1 MFNLKWLEDCTS
13 IDAISVVRSQIMT
26 PELKTEISR
35 TGLPSPL
42 DQWAGCATAYPDNKT
57 VAALF
62 ETAVQQH
69 ARKAAVVCGDTT
81 LSYEELNRRANRL
94 AHRLLEL
101 GVRPET
107 MVGLCVERSAEMI
120 VALIAI
126 LKAGGAYVPFDASYP
141 RERLEYMIADTRAQV
156 MVTQKSLL
164 NIAGVNGSV
173 KTVLID
179 EPLEGC
185 EENPATQ
192 SNAESLAYV
201 MYTSGSTGR
210 PKGVLI
216 ENRSIARLVFNTNFC
231 NFGPEETF
239 LQFAPISFDASTLE
253 IWGALLHGG
262 KLVVMPQQAS
272 SLEEIGKA
280 IRVHGITTA
289 WFTAGLF
296 HLFVDERLEDLKPL
310 KQLLAGGDT
319 LSAKHV
325 RRVLGAFPHITVIN
339 GYGPTE
345 GTTFTCCH
353 AMKAGDVI
361 PDSVPIG
368 RPISNTR
375 VYILNEDLAP
385 TKQGE
390 TGELYAGGDGV
401 ARGYLN
407 APEAT
412 AEKFLKDSFVEDPKA
427 RMYRI
432 GDFARWRDDGTVEF
446 LGRKD
451 GQIKILGHRIE
462 LGEIE
467 SALGQLVEIKQACV
481 AVKTDG
487 AGTKRLVAYYV
498 ADGQSQP
505 NWREMKAFLAAKLP
519 AYMVPAHY
527 VPMRGFP
534 LNPNGKIDR
543 GALPDPVVETT
554 STEVLSTATE
564 LEIAIADV
572 WKKVLRTDRIGL
584 DDNFFDLG
592 GDSLLLVAVHSQL
605 RKRLEREIQVM
616 DLFDH
621 TTVRLLAKHL
631 RAGSESKSFEAQ
643 EDRAAKQRAVFA
655 KQRALRVGKPA

>member
-1 MFNLKWLEDCTS
+1 
-13 IDAISVVRSQIMT
+13 
-26 PELKTEISR
+26 
-35 TGLPSPL
+35 
-42 DQWAGCATAYPDNKT
+42 
-57 VAALF
+57 
-62 ETAVQQH
+62 
-69 ARKAAVVCGDTT
+69 
-81 LSYEELNRRANRL
+81 
-94 AHRLLEL
+94 
-101 GVRPET
+101 
-107 MVGLCVERSAEMI
+107 
-120 VALIAI
+120 
-126 LKAGGAYVPFDASYP
+126 
-141 RERLEYMIADTRAQV
+141 
-156 MVTQKSLL
+156 
-164 NIAGVNGSV
+164 
-173 KTVLID
+173 
-179 EPLEGC
+179 
-185 EENPATQ
+185 
-192 SNAESLAYV
+192 
-201 MYTSGSTGR
+201 
-210 PKGVLI
+210 
-216 ENRSIARLVFNTNFC
+216 
-231 NFGPEETF
+231 
-239 LQFAPISFDASTLE
+239 
-253 IWGALLHGG
+253 
-262 KLVVMPQQAS
+262 
-272 SLEEIGKA
+272 
-280 IRVHGITTA
+280 
-289 WFTAGLF
+289 
-296 HLFVDERLEDLKPL
+296 
-310 KQLLAGGDT
+310 
-319 LSAKHV
+319 
-325 RRVLGAFPHITVIN
+325 
-339 GYGPTE
+339 
-345 GTTFTCCH
+345 
-353 AMKAGDVI
+353 
-361 PDSVPIG
+361 
-368 RPISNTR
+368 
-375 VYILNEDLAP
+375 
-385 TKQGE
+385 
-390 TGELYAGGDGV
+390 
-401 ARGYLN
+401 
-407 APEAT
+407 
-412 AEKFLKDSFVEDPKA
+412 
-427 RMYRI
+427 
-432 GDFARWRDDGTVEF
+432 WRDDGTVEF

>member
-1 MFNLKWLEDCTS
+1 
-13 IDAISVVRSQIMT
+13 
-26 PELKTEISR
+26 
-35 TGLPSPL
+35 
-42 DQWAGCATAYPDNKT
+42 

-62 ETAVQQH
+62 EAAAERYR
-69 ARKAAVVCGDTT
+69 ARPAVVCGKAALT
-81 LSYEELNRRANRL
+81 YGELNRKANRL
-94 AHRLLEL
+94 AHRLRAL
-101 GVRPET
+101 GVGPET

-126 LKAGGAYVPFDASYP
+126 LKAGGAYVPFDTSYP
-141 RERLEYMIADTRAQV
+141 RERLEFMIADTSTRV
-156 MVTQKSLL
+156 MVTERALL
-164 NIAGVNGSV
+164 GVTGANSAVETILVDEEVYGS
-173 KTVLID
+173 
-179 EPLEGC
+179 
-185 EENPATQ
+185 EENPELRGSAT
-192 SNAESLAYV
+192 NLAYV
-201 MYTSGSTGR
+201 MYTSGSTGQ

-216 ENRSIARLVFNTNFC
+216 ENRAIVRLVFNTNFC
-231 NFGPEETF
+231 DFGPQETF

-272 SLEEIGKA
+272 SLEDIGTA
-280 IRVHGITTA
+280 IREHGITTA

-296 HLFVDERLEDLKPL
+296 HLFVDERLEDLRPL

-319 LSAKHV
+319 VSAKHV
-325 RRVLGAFPHITVIN
+325 RQVLEAFPHMTVIN

-353 AMKAGDVI
+353 AMRSGDVV

-368 RPISNTR
+368 KPISNTR
-375 VYILNEDLAP
+375 VYILDETLMPAKP
-385 TKQGE
+385 GE
-390 TGELYAGGDGV
+390 TGELFAGGDGV

-412 AEKFLKDSFVEDPKA
+412 AGKFQRDPFVADENA

-432 GDFARWRDDGTVEF
+432 GDFGRWRDDGTVEF

-467 SALGQLVEIKQACV
+467 SALAQFAGIKQACV
-481 AVKTDG
+481 TVKVDE
-487 AGTKRLVAYYV
+487 AGTKRLVGYYV
-498 ADGQSQP
+498 ADESIRLE
-505 NWREMKAFLAAKLP
+505 WRELKAFLAAKLP
-519 AYMVPAHY
+519 TYMVPARY
-527 VPMRGFP
+527 VPMAELP

-554 STEVLSTATE
+554 ATEVLSTANE
-564 LEIAIADV
+564 LETAIAEV
-572 WKKVLRTDRIGL
+572 WKKILRTDRIGL

-592 GDSLLLVAVHSQL
+592 GDSLLLVLAHSQL
-605 RKRLEREIQVM
+605 KKRLEREIQVM

-621 TTVRLLAKHL
+621 TTVRALAKHL
-631 RAGSESKSFEAQ
+631 GMTGNTSKSFEAQ
-643 EDRAAKQRAVFA
+643 EDRAAKQRAAFA

>member
-1 MFNLKWLEDCTS
+1 
-13 IDAISVVRSQIMT
+13 MT
-26 PELKTEISR
+26 FKLKTTPNPEVA
-35 TGLPSPL
+35 LPAPTDL
-42 DQWAGCATAYPDNKT
+42 WAGETTRYPRDATISQ
-57 VAALF
+57 LF
-62 ETAVQQH
+62 EMAAVEH
-69 ARKAAVVCGDTT
+69 ADHTAVVCGGNTIT
-81 LSYEELNRRANRL
+81 YRELNRKANRL
-94 AHRLLEL
+94 ANCLRRH
-101 GVRPET
+101 GVCPET

-120 VALIAI
+120 VALVAI

-141 RERLEYMIADTRAQV
+141 RERLEFMIGDTKTQL
-156 MVTQKSLL
+156 MVTQKSLMTV
-164 NIAGVNGSV
+164 ATGDRPV
-173 KTVLID
+173 KTILVD
-179 EPLEGC
+179 DVMGES
-185 EENPATQ
+185 EENPAPA
-192 SNAESLAYV
+192 SGPGSLAFV

-210 PKGVLI
+210 PKGVLV
-216 ENRSIARLVFNTNFC
+216 ENRAVVRLVFNTNYC
-231 NFGPEETF
+231 KFGADQTF

-272 SLEEIGKA
+272 SLEEIVKA
-280 IRVHGITTA
+280 ICEEGVTTA

-296 HLFVDERLEDLKPL
+296 HLFVDERLEDLRPL

-325 RRVLGAFPHITVIN
+325 RRVLDAFPEMTVIN

-353 AMKAGDVI
+353 PMRMGDVV

-368 RPISNTR
+368 KPISNTR
-375 VYILNEDLAP
+375 VYILSDDLKPVKA
-385 TKQGE
+385 GE
-390 TGELYAGGDGV
+390 VGELFAGGDGV

-407 APEAT
+407 APEIT
-412 AEKFLKDSFVEDPKA
+412 AEKFLRDPFVDAPDA

-432 GDFARWRDDGTVEF
+432 GDFARWREDGSVEF

-467 SALGQLVEIKQACV
+467 NALAQHDAVKQACV
-481 AVKTDG
+481 TVKIDE
-487 AGTKRLVAYYV
+487 ARTKRLVAYYV
-498 ADGQSQP
+498 QNGAEPQS
-505 NWREMKAFLAAKLP
+505 WRELKGFLAAKLP

-527 VPMRGFP
+527 VLMTSFP

-543 GALPDPVVETT
+543 GALPDPVAEM
-554 STEVLSTATE
+554 SATEVQPPGNE
-564 LEIAIADV
+564 LEAAIADV
-572 WKKVLRTDRIGL
+572 WKKVLRTDRVGL

-605 RKRLEREIQVM
+605 KKRLEREIQVM

-621 TTVRLLAKHL
+621 TTVRAVAKHL
-631 RAGSESKSFEAQ
+631 SAAGGEAKSFDAAQ
-643 EDRAAKQRAVFA
+643 ERAAKQRAAFA

>member
-1 MFNLKWLEDCTS
+1 
-13 IDAISVVRSQIMT
+13 MT
-26 PELKTEISR
+26 FEVKTAPNPEVA
-35 TGLPSPL
+35 LPTPTDL
-42 DQWAGCATAYPDNKT
+42 WAGKATPYPRDAT
-57 VAALF
+57 IAQLF
-62 ETAVQQH
+62 ETAAVEH
-69 ARKAAVVCGDTT
+69 ADRTAVVCGGSTIT
-81 LSYEELNRRANRL
+81 YRELNRKANRL
-94 AHRLLEL
+94 ANCLRGH
-101 GVRPET
+101 GVGPEA

-120 VALIAI
+120 VALVAI

-141 RERLEYMIADTRAQV
+141 RERLEFMIGDTKTQLMA
-156 MVTQKSLL
+156 TQKSLMTV
-164 NIAGVNGSV
+164 ATGSRPV
-173 KTVLID
+173 KTILVD
-179 EPLEGC
+179 EAVEGS
-185 EENPATQ
+185 EANPAPTAGPT
-192 SNAESLAYV
+192 NLAYV
-201 MYTSGSTGR
+201 MYTSGSTGQ
-210 PKGVLI
+210 PKGVLV
-216 ENRSIARLVFNTNFC
+216 ENRAVVRLVFNTNFC
-231 NFGPEETF
+231 KFGPDQTF

-280 IRVHGITTA
+280 ICEEGVTTA

-296 HLFVDERLEDLKPL
+296 HLFVDERLEDLRPL

-325 RRVLGAFPHITVIN
+325 RRVLEAFPETTVIN

-353 AMKAGDVI
+353 AMRTGDVV

-368 RPISNTR
+368 KPVSNTR
-375 VYILNEDLAP
+375 VYILNDDLKPVKA
-385 TKQGE
+385 GE
-390 TGELYAGGDGV
+390 IGELIAGGDGV

-407 APEAT
+407 APEVT
-412 AEKFLKDSFVEDPKA
+412 VEKFLQDPFVDAPDA

-432 GDFARWRDDGTVEF
+432 GDFARWREDGSVEF

-467 SALGQLVEIKQACV
+467 NALAQHEAIKQACV
-481 AVKTDG
+481 TVKIDE

-498 ADGQSQP
+498 QNGAELQS
-505 NWREMKAFLAAKLP
+505 WRELKGFLAAKLP

-527 VPMRGFP
+527 VPMASFP

-543 GALPDPVVETT
+543 GALPDPVAET
-554 STEVLSTATE
+554 SAAEVQPSGNE
-564 LEIAIADV
+564 LEAAIANV
-572 WKKVLRTDRIGL
+572 WKKVLRTDRVGL

-605 RKRLEREIQVM
+605 KKRLEREIQVM

-621 TTVRLLAKHL
+621 TTVRALAKHL
-631 RAGSESKSFEAQ
+631 GTAGGEAKSFDAAQ
-643 EDRAAKQRAVFA
+643 ERAAKQRAVFA

>member
-1 MFNLKWLEDCTS
+1 
-13 IDAISVVRSQIMT
+13 MT
-26 PELKTEISR
+26 FELKTA
-35 TGLPSPL
+35 PSPEVAL
-42 DQWAGCATAYPDNKT
+42 PAPTDLWAGEATPYPRDAT
-57 VAALF
+57 IAQLFEMAAL
-62 ETAVQQH
+62 EH
-69 ARKAAVVCGDTT
+69 ADRTAVVCGDSRIT
-81 LSYEELNRRANRL
+81 YRELNRKANRL
-94 AHRLLEL
+94 ANCLRAY
-101 GVRPET
+101 GVGPET

-120 VALIAI
+120 VALVAI

-141 RERLEYMIADTRAQV
+141 RERLEFMIGDTKTQL
-156 MVTQKSLL
+156 MVTQKSLMTVATG
-164 NIAGVNGSV
+164 NRSV
-173 KTVLID
+173 KTILVDDAIQ
-179 EPLEGC
+179 GS
-185 EENPATQ
+185 EENPAPTGGPA
-192 SNAESLAYV
+192 NLAYV

-210 PKGVLI
+210 PKGVLV
-216 ENRSIARLVFNTNFC
+216 ENRAVVRLVFNTNYC
-231 NFGPEETF
+231 RFGADQTF

-272 SLEEIGKA
+272 SLEEIGRA
-280 IRVHGITTA
+280 ICEESVTTA

-296 HLFVDERLEDLKPL
+296 HLFVDERLEDLQPL

-325 RRVLGAFPHITVIN
+325 RRVIDAFPEMTVIN

-353 AMKAGDVI
+353 AMRTGDVV

-368 RPISNTR
+368 KPISNTR
-375 VYILNEDLAP
+375 VYILNDDLKPVKA
-385 TKQGE
+385 GE
-390 TGELYAGGDGV
+390 VGELFAGGDGV

-407 APEAT
+407 APEVT
-412 AEKFLKDSFVEDPKA
+412 AEKFLRDPFVDASDA

-432 GDFARWRDDGTVEF
+432 GDFARWREDGSVEF

-467 SALGQLVEIKQACV
+467 NALAQHEAIKQACV
-481 AVKTDG
+481 TVKIDE

-498 ADGQSQP
+498 QNGAELQS
-505 NWREMKAFLAAKLP
+505 WRELKGFLAAKLP

-527 VPMRGFP
+527 VPMASFP

-543 GALPDPVVETT
+543 GALPDPVADT
-554 STEVLSTATE
+554 SATEVQPSGDE
-564 LEIAIADV
+564 LETAIADV
-572 WKKVLRTDRIGL
+572 WKKVLRTDRVGL

-605 RKRLEREIQVM
+605 KKRLEREIQVM

-621 TTVRLLAKHL
+621 TTVRAVAKHL
-631 RAGSESKSFEAQ
+631 SAAGGEAKSFDAAQ
-643 EDRAAKQRAVFA
+643 ERAAKQRAAFA

>member
-1 MFNLKWLEDCTS
+1 MTS
-13 IDAISVVRSQIMT
+13 
-26 PELKTEISR
+26 ELKTTPNPEVA
-35 TGLPSPL
+35 LPMPTDL
-42 DQWAGCATAYPDNKT
+42 WAGETTPYPRDATISQ
-57 VAALF
+57 LF
-62 ETAVQQH
+62 EMAAVEH
-69 ARKAAVVCGDTT
+69 ADRTAVVCGGSTIT
-81 LSYEELNRRANRL
+81 YRELNRKANRL
-94 AHRLLEL
+94 ANCLRGH
-101 GVRPET
+101 GVGPET

-120 VALIAI
+120 VALVAI

-141 RERLEYMIADTRAQV
+141 RERLEFMIGDTNTQL
-156 MVTQKSLL
+156 MVTQKSLMTVATG
-164 NIAGVNGSV
+164 AGPV
-173 KTVLID
+173 KTILVDDAIQ
-179 EPLEGC
+179 GS
-185 EENPATQ
+185 EENPVPTGGPA
-192 SNAESLAYV
+192 NLAYV

-210 PKGVLI
+210 PKGVLV
-216 ENRSIARLVFNTNFC
+216 ENRAVVRLVFNTNYC
-231 NFGPEETF
+231 KFGADQTF

-280 IRVHGITTA
+280 ICEEGVTTA

-296 HLFVDERLEDLKPL
+296 HLFVDERLEDLRPL

-325 RRVLGAFPHITVIN
+325 RRVLDAFPEMTVIN

-353 AMKAGDVI
+353 PMRMGDAV

-368 RPISNTR
+368 KPISNTR
-375 VYILNEDLAP
+375 VYILNDDLKPVKA
-385 TKQGE
+385 GE
-390 TGELYAGGDGV
+390 VGELFAGGDGV

-407 APEAT
+407 APEVT
-412 AEKFLKDSFVEDPKA
+412 AERFLRDPFVSALQA

-432 GDFARWRDDGTVEF
+432 GDFARWREDGSVEF

-467 SALGQLVEIKQACV
+467 NALAQHDAVKQACA
-481 AVKTDG
+481 AVKIDE

-498 ADGQSQP
+498 QNGAELQS
-505 NWREMKAFLAAKLP
+505 WRELKGFLAAKLP
-519 AYMVPAHY
+519 SYMVPAHY
-527 VPMRGFP
+527 VLVASFP

-543 GALPDPVVETT
+543 GALPDPVAEA
-554 STEVLSTATE
+554 SATEVQPSGNE
-564 LEIAIADV
+564 LEAAIADV
-572 WKKVLRTDRIGL
+572 WKKVLRTDRVGL

-605 RKRLEREIQVM
+605 KKRLECEIQVM

-621 TTVRLLAKHL
+621 TTVRTLARRL
-631 RAGSESKSFEAQ
+631 SAAGGEAKSFDTAQ
-643 EDRAAKQRAVFA
+643 ERAAKQRAAFA
-655 KQRALRVGKPA
+655 KQRTLRVGKPA

>member
-1 MFNLKWLEDCTS
+1 
-13 IDAISVVRSQIMT
+13 MT
-26 PELKTEISR
+26 FELKTAPNPKA
-35 TGLPSPL
+35 GLPAPTDL
-42 DQWAGCATAYPDNKT
+42 WAGEATAYPRGAT
-57 VAALF
+57 IAQLFERVAA
-62 ETAVQQH
+62 EH
-69 ARKAAVVCGDTT
+69 ADRAAVVCGGSTIT
-81 LSYEELNRRANRL
+81 YRELNRKANRL
-94 AHRLLEL
+94 ANCLRGH
-101 GVRPET
+101 GVGPET

-120 VALIAI
+120 VALVAI

-141 RERLEYMIADTRAQV
+141 RERLEFMIGDTKTQL
-156 MVTQKSLL
+156 MVTQKSLMTVA
-164 NIAGVNGSV
+164 IGDRPV
-173 KTVLID
+173 KTILVDDAIQ
-179 EPLEGC
+179 GS
-185 EENPATQ
+185 EENPTPAGGP
-192 SNAESLAYV
+192 ASLAYV

-210 PKGVLI
+210 PKGVLV
-216 ENRSIARLVFNTNFC
+216 ENRAVVRLVFNTNYC
-231 NFGPEETF
+231 KFGADQTF

-280 IRVHGITTA
+280 ICEEGVTTA

-296 HLFVDERLEDLKPL
+296 HLFVDERLEDLRPL

-325 RRVLGAFPHITVIN
+325 RRVLDAFPEMTVIN

-345 GTTFTCCH
+345 GTTFSCCH
-353 AMKAGDVI
+353 AMRMGDAV

-368 RPISNTR
+368 KPISNTR
-375 VYILNEDLAP
+375 VYILNDDLKPVKA
-385 TKQGE
+385 GE
-390 TGELYAGGDGV
+390 IGELFAGGDGV

-407 APEAT
+407 APEVT
-412 AEKFLKDSFVEDPKA
+412 AEKFLTDPFVDGLDA

-432 GDFARWRDDGTVEF
+432 GDFARWREDGSVEF

-467 SALGQLVEIKQACV
+467 NALSQHAAIKQACV
-481 AVKTDG
+481 TVKIDE
-487 AGTKRLVAYYV
+487 ASTKRLVAYYV
-498 ADGQSQP
+498 QNGAELQS
-505 NWREMKAFLAAKLP
+505 WRELKGFLAAKLP

-527 VPMRGFP
+527 VLMTSFP

-543 GALPDPVVETT
+543 GALPDPAAET
-554 STEVLSTATE
+554 SATEVQPSGNE
-564 LEIAIADV
+564 LEAAIADV
-572 WKKVLRTDRIGL
+572 WKKVLRTDRVGL

-605 RKRLEREIQVM
+605 KKRLEREIQVM

-621 TTVRLLAKHL
+621 TTVRALAKHL
-631 RAGSESKSFEAQ
+631 SAAGSEAKSFDAAQ
-643 EDRAAKQRAVFA
+643 ERAAKQRAAFA
-655 KQRALRVGKPA
+655 KQRSLRVGKPA

>member
-1 MFNLKWLEDCTS
+1 M
-13 IDAISVVRSQIMT
+13 V
-26 PELKTEISR
+26 PELKTEQNR
-35 TGLPSPL
+35 LVGLPSPL
-42 DQWAGCATAYPDNKT
+42 DSWAGHSTVYPREKT

-62 ETAVQQH
+62 ESAVRQH
-69 ARKAAVVCGDTT
+69 AAQVAVVCGKSA
-81 LSYEELNRRANRL
+81 LSYDELNRKANRL
-94 AHRLLEL
+94 ANRLIEM
-101 GVRPET
+101 GVGPET
-107 MVGLCVERSAEMI
+107 MVGLCVERSAELI
-120 VALIAI
+120 VALVAI

-141 RERLEYMIADTRAQV
+141 RERLEFMIADTNTHV

-164 NIAGVNGSV
+164 PVAGANHSV
-173 KTVLID
+173 KTLLVD
-179 EPLEGC
+179 EEFVGSD
-185 EENPATQ
+185 ENPGSRGTAT
-192 SNAESLAYV
+192 NLAYV

-210 PKGVLI
+210 PKGVLV
-216 ENRSIARLVFNTNFC
+216 ENRAIVRLVFNTNFC
-231 NFGPEETF
+231 SFGPQEAF

-262 KLVVMPQQAS
+262 KLVVMPQQES
-272 SLEEIGKA
+272 SLEEIGNA
-280 IRVHGITTA
+280 IRTNGVTTA
-289 WFTAGLF
+289 WLTAGLF
-296 HLFVDERLEDLKPL
+296 HLFVDERLEDLRPL

-319 LSAKHV
+319 VSAKHV
-325 RRVLGAFPHITVIN
+325 RRVLEAFPHMTVIN

-353 AMKAGDVI
+353 AMRAGDAI

-368 RPISNTR
+368 KPISNTYA
-375 VYILNEDLAP
+375 YILDEALQP
-385 TKQGE
+385 VKPGE
-390 TGELYAGGDGV
+390 IGELFAGGDGI

-407 APEAT
+407 APAMT
-412 AEKFLKDSFVEDPKA
+412 AERFLRDPFTNDGDG

-432 GDFARWRDDGTVEF
+432 GDFARWRNDGTVEF

-467 SALGQLVEIKQACV
+467 NALAQFVGIKQAV
-481 AVKTDG
+481 VGLKVDA

-498 ADGQSQP
+498 ANSDIQP
-505 NWREMKAFLAAKLP
+505 NRREMRAFLAAKLP

-527 VPMRGFP
+527 VPMQAFP

-543 GALPDPVVETT
+543 GALPDPVVET
-554 STEVLSTATE
+554 SATEVLSAANE
-564 LEIAIADV
+564 LEIAIAEV
-572 WKKVLRTDRIGL
+572 WKQVLRTDRVGL

-605 RKRLEREIQVM
+605 KKRMEREIHVM

-621 TTVRLLAKHL
+621 TTVRSLAKHL
-631 RAGSESKSFEAQ
+631 STKGGEVKSFEAQ